1 MTNPFTMLPVLIQSI
16 STLNITVTRIKD
28 FLILP
33 ELKEEV
39 KQEPE
44 DKNDAISVENG
55 TFKWKSEYFI
65 SISLIIRKINK

>member
-55 TFKWKSEYFI
+55 TFKWKCEYFI